1 MREHDATV
9 STSPPPAEDRP
20 LDLLVVGDAN
30 PDLVLRGDVVPRF
43 GQAEQL
49 LEAADLT
56 LGGSAAIVAAGAAR
70 LGLRTALVARVG
82 ADVFGELVLAALTAR
97 GVDVTRVSVD
107 LQHGTAVSVILSGSD
122 DRAIL
127 TLPGA
132 VPHLQPGAVD
142 DGTLAATRH
151 VHVASFFLQPEL
163 ARGLPALLERA
174 RRAGCTVSLD
184 TNWDPAERWE
194 GLEDVLPLVDVFL
207 PNAAE
212 LLAVTQ
218 GDPRAEDA
226 VDRAGRSLAA
236 RGPLV
241 AMKDG
246 AAGARGWDL
255 GGSTTAPGIADD
267 VVDTTGAGDSF
278 DAGFLWAWLDGRS
291 FEECLRAAAVAGSL
305 STRSA
310 GGTSAQATAEDLLA
324 AL

>member
-1 MREHDATV
+1 M
-9 STSPPPAEDRP
+9 STPPPPATDRP

-49 LEAADLT
+49 LDAADLT

-82 ADVFGELVLAALTAR
+82 SDVFGDLVVAALTAR
-97 GVDVTRVSVD
+97 AVDVTRVSVD
-107 LQHGTAVSVILSGSD
+107 PHHPTAVSVILSTSD

-132 VPHLQPGAVD
+132 VPRLQPGAVD

-174 RRAGCTVSLD
+174 RRVGCTVSLD

-194 GLEDVLPLVDVFL
+194 GLEEVLPLVDVFL

-212 LLAVTQ
+212 LLAVTR
-218 GDPRAEDA
+218 GDPRADGALE
-226 VDRAGRSLAA
+226 RAGSSLAA

-241 AMKDG
+241 AMKAG
-246 AAGARGWDL
+246 AEGARGWSPA
-255 GGSTTAPGIADD
+255 GSASASGTDVD

-278 DAGFLWAWLDGRS
+278 DAGFLWAWLAGRP
-291 FEECLRAAAVAGSL
+291 FEDCLRAAAVAGSL
-305 STRSA
+305 STRSD
-310 GGTSAQATAEDLLA
+310 GGTAAQATAEDLLA
-324 AL
+324 VL